1 MKKIFITI
9 FLYLGLILNAQII
22 PSKLTKIVS
31 TNTCI
36 TVTQSGQSFSLTGT
50 CSGVGSG
57 SVITSPNGSVTVS
70 AANDVITMYF
80 DDNNLLSLV
89 PSQLDLIT
97 SDGTNSCGITTNSSI
112 NLSLS
117 ASSATDS
124 SGINIEAD
132 NIDLLSNKI
141 KLNTWEVP
149 TFPTTPGYYVLDGD
163 GQPQSVSLP
172 LNDFITVAPA
182 PTTETVAVDTGL
194 EISLEASTTYI
205 IEGALFIG
213 CSGTGGV
220 KIAIDVPTG
229 ATFRI
234 QGLGRGNN
242 DSNFR
247 YNTFF
252 IDGSFSVGSY
262 NTVNSQSGSVSFQG
276 AITTSSTAGS
286 IKIQFASSKSGETST
301 VYAAGSYLRAIK

>member
-70 AANDVITMYF
+70 AADDVILMYF

-89 PSQLDLIT
+89 PGQLDLIT
-97 SDGTNSCGITTNSSI
+97 SYGTNYCSMSTNSSI
-112 NLSLS
+112 NWNLS
-117 ASSATDS
+117 ASSETAS

-132 NIDLLSNKI
+132 NIELLSNKI

-149 TFPTTPGYYVLDGD
+149 TFPTTTGYYVLDGD

-172 LNDFITVAPA
+172 LNDFITVEPA
-182 PTTETVAVDTGL
+182 PTTGTVAVDTGL

-213 CSGTGGV
+213 CSNTGGV

-234 QGLGRGNN
+234 QGLGRGNT
-242 DSNFR
+242 DSIIHN
-247 YNTFF
+247 NTFF
-252 IDGSFSVGSY
+252 TDGSFGVNVY
-262 NTVNSQSGSVSFQG
+262 NAVNSQFGSVSFQG

-286 IKIQFASSKSGETST
+286 IKIQFASSTSGQTST
-301 VYAAGSYLRAIK
+301 VYADGSYLRAIK